1 MPRRSPYQ
9 IVLSPD
15 ERRTLER
22 LARRYTAPYR
32 DVLRV
37 KIVLLAAEGLE
48 NKAIAARLDTP
59 RQIVR
64 KWRQRYQEEG
74 LAGLEERPRRGR
86 PRRFSPTADL
96 RGQSP
101 GLPTAG

>member
-9 IVLSPD
+9 IVLLPE
-15 ERRTLER
+15 ERHMLEP

-32 DVLRV
+32 DVLRA
-37 KIVLLAAEGLE
+37 KIVLLAAEGLQ

-64 KWRQRYQEEG
+64 KWRQRYLEEG

-86 PRRFSPTADL
+86 PRRFSPT
-96 RGQSP
+96 S
-101 GLPTAG
+101 GL

>member
-9 IVLSPD
+9 IVLSAE
-15 ERRTLER
+15 ERKVLEAM
-22 LARRYTAPYR
+22 ARRYTAPYR
-32 DVLRV
+32 DVVRA
-37 KIVLLAAEGLE
+37 KIVLLAGEGLE

-64 KWRQRYQEEG
+64 KWRQRYLEEG

-86 PRRFSPTADL
+86 PRRFSPT
-96 RGQSP
+96 G
-101 GLPTAG
+101 GV

>member
-1 MPRRSPYQ
+1 M
-9 IVLSPD
+9 
-15 ERRTLER
+15 LEA

-32 DVLRV
+32 DVLRA
-37 KIVLLAAEGLE
+37 KIVLLAAEGLQ

-64 KWRQRYQEEG
+64 KWRQRYLEEG

-86 PRRFSPTADL
+86 PRRFSPT
-96 RGQSP
+96 S
-101 GLPTAG
+101 GL

>member
-1 MPRRSPYQ
+1 VPRRSPYQ
-9 IVLSPD
+9 IVLLPE
-15 ERRTLER
+15 ERHMLEA

-32 DVLRV
+32 DVLRA
-37 KIVLLAAEGLE
+37 KIVLLAAEGLQ

-64 KWRQRYQEEG
+64 KWRQRYLEEG

-86 PRRFSPTADL
+86 PRRFSPT
-96 RGQSP
+96 S
-101 GLPTAG
+101 GL